1 VPVSMAQ
8 LTNLPYG
15 TPAVAYWVPGE
26 DEAAQRLGVVRYLV
40 KPVTR
45 KTLLST
51 LEGLGDGV
59 ESVLL
64 VDDKPEVLQLFARM
78 LSSAQ
83 RNYRVLRATSGQQ
96 ALSMLRERQPDVMIL
111 DLIMPGK
118 DGFQVLREK
127 SQDPS
132 IREIPVIVVSAKDPT
147 GEPIVSD
154 TLTVTRS
161 GGLSVRDLL
170 ACTQA
175 ISEVLAASVRSGDR
189 GQQGKPAA

>member
-1 VPVSMAQ
+1 

-15 TPAVAYWVPGE
+15 TPAVTYWVPGE

-45 KTLLST
+45 EALLST
-51 LEGLGDGV
+51 LEELGQGV

-78 LSSAQ
+78 LSSAP
-83 RNYRVLRATSGQQ
+83 RSFRVLRATSGWQ
-96 ALSMLRERQPDVMIL
+96 ALSMLRERQPDVMLL
-111 DLIMPGK
+111 DLIMPEK

-175 ISEVLAASVRSGDR
+175 ISEVLAPSVRSGDR
-189 GQQGKPAA
+189 GQQEKPAA